1 MTEPNA
7 PVSAPRQPI
16 ALLVLLLIL
25 VGGLLVVG
33 LVAINSLSSAITEPT
48 ATYRPT
54 NTPDIGTD
62 AGITPLDPPQALTDF
77 LMIRDDGS
85 LIRLSDLSG
94 KYLLVYFGYT
104 NCPDF
109 CPLTLTEFVRARSLL
124 GDLTERVNFAF
135 ISIDPLRDTPT
146 MIREYVQNF
155 DESFIG
161 ISADYAVLNQISD
174 EFGLVIDAPDGEHA
188 PGHEMPGA
196 PEGAPT
202 LAALDGGEV
211 LNHSTF
217 SYLIDREGN
226 LRAIISFNTQ
236 AEAIVREIERVMGQ
250 DEG

>member
-7 PVSAPRQPI
+7 PVPAPRQPI

-25 VGGLLVVG
+25 IGGLLVVG
-33 LVAINSLSSAITEPT
+33 LIAINSLAPAMIAPT

-94 KYLLVYFGYT
+94 KYLVVYFGYT

-109 CPLTLTEFVRARSLL
+109 CPLTLTEFVRAGSLL
-124 GDLTERVNFAF
+124 GDLTEQVNFAF
-135 ISIDPLRDTPT
+135 ISIDPLRDTPA
-146 MIREYVQNF
+146 MIRDYVQNF

-161 ISADYAVLNQISD
+161 ISADYAVLNQISP
-174 EFGLVIDAPDGEHA
+174 EYGLVIDAPDGEHA
-188 PGHEMPGA
+188 PGHEMP
-196 PEGAPT
+196 EGAPT
-202 LAALDGGEV
+202 MAALDGGEI
-211 LNHSTF
+211 LNHSTY

-236 AEAIVREIERVMGQ
+236 AEAIVHEIERVMAQ
-250 DEG
+250 DAG

>member
-1 MTEPNA
+1 LTQPTP

-16 ALLVLLLIL
+16 ALLVLILIL

-33 LVAINSLSSAITEPT
+33 LVAINSLNPSTSAPT
-48 ATYRPT
+48 ATYPPT

-77 LMIRDDGS
+77 LTIRDDGS

-109 CPLTLTEFVRARSLL
+109 CPLTLTEFVRTRSLL
-124 GDLTERVNFAF
+124 GERAEQVNFAF
-135 ISIDPLRDTPT
+135 ISIDPARDTPET
-146 MIREYVQNF
+146 IREYVQNF

-161 ISADYAVLNQISD
+161 ISADYAVLNQISA

-188 PGHEMPGA
+188 PGHEMP
-196 PEGAPT
+196 EGVPT
-202 LAALDGGEV
+202 MVALDGGEI

-236 AEAIVREIERVMGQ
+236 AEAIVSEIERVMTL
-250 DEG
+250 DAN